1 MKIKPASGWLQ
12 RIKPLLFI
20 APAML
25 PIVLFIF
32 VPLVRSI
39 YWSFL
44 EWNMV
49 SPTKTWV
56 GLDNYVELFS
66 NREFINAAANTLWYM
81 GMLLVLILFVPYMT
95 AYGVTQVSG
104 RWQHF
109 YRGALFVP
117 HVLSLAVASVIFLWL
132 YNPLIGSVNE
142 ILRFFQLPDVNWL
155 NDANWALFA
164 ITLVVA
170 WNTFGYHFIVLLA
183 GILSVPEE
191 VKESA
196 RVEGMKSKLGMLR
209 RIVFPLTG
217 PTILFVF
224 VLTTVMGIQFAFVPI
239 QMLTNGGPDQST
251 SNLVFLTYQYGF
263 QFFRTGL
270 GSATAVLT
278 FLFFVL
284 IILLQAKVLDRRVHY
299 ES

>member
-1 MKIKPASGWLQ
+1 MKARSIHRGIKRA
-12 RIKPLLFI
+12 KPFLFI
-20 APAML
+20 APALL
-25 PIVLFIF
+25 PIFLFIF
-32 VPLVRSI
+32 LPLGRSI
-39 YWSFL
+39 YLSFL

-56 GLDNYVELFS
+56 GFGNYIELFR
-66 NREFINAAANTLWYM
+66 NQEFLNAVLNTLLYM
-81 GMLLVLILFVPYMT
+81 GMLLVLILLLPYII
-95 AYGVTQVSG
+95 AYGVTQVPLKF
-104 RWQHF
+104 QQF

-132 YNPLIGSVNE
+132 YNPLIGSINE
-142 ILRFFQLPDVNWL
+142 ILTFFQLSAVNWL
-155 NDANWALFA
+155 NDSSWALLA
-164 ITLVVA
+164 ITIVVA

-196 RVEGMKSKLGMLR
+196 RVEGMKSSFGMLR

-224 VLTTVMGIQFAFVPI
+224 VMTTVMGIQFAFVPV

-251 SNLVFLTYQYGF
+251 TNLVFLTYQYGF

-278 FLFFVL
+278 FLFFVVL
-284 IILLQAKVLDRRVHY
+284 ILLQAKLLDRKVHY